1 MAADPTPPLELV
13 TDNEIAATEPTELA
27 DPEQPEAVE
36 ATDAPDPADEEPEK
50 SGKRSKR
57 SKLDK
62 PQKAPRFRR
71 RKDARPEELIRA
83 AVALFGEQGFAAT
96 NLKDVAKRAGVSKG
110 TVYLYFKSKE
120 DLLRAAVR
128 TSVVPIVDAA
138 DELEVDAE
146 GTAAEL
152 LRTLLLRWVEDFDE
166 RGVAGV
172 PKLVMAE
179 AGNFPELAEDYVGS
193 VLLRVRRLV
202 ARVLKRGVRDGEF
215 RELDVRQATHLL
227 LAPVLYAQ
235 LHAAAFAT
243 FDPGAPDVADLVDAH
258 LDYFLRSIAAESPG
272 A

>member
-1 MAADPTPPLELV
+1 MAADPSPPLELV
-13 TDNEIAATEPTELA
+13 NDSEIAATEPTELTA
-27 DPEQPEAVE
+27 PEQPEAAE
-36 ATDAPDPADEEPEK
+36 PTDAADPEPEK
-50 SGKRSKR
+50 SSKR
-57 SKLDK
+57 GRRDK
-62 PQKAPRFRR
+62 KEKPEKPPRFRR

-83 AVALFGEQGFAAT
+83 AVALFGEQGFSAT

-138 DELEVDAE
+138 DELEVDAD

-152 LRTLLLRWVEDFDE
+152 LRTLLIRWVEDFDE

-227 LAPVLYAQ
+227 LAPVLYSQ
-235 LHAAAFAT
+235 LHSAAFAA
-243 FDPGAPDVADLVDAH
+243 FDPGSPDVTGFVDAH
-258 LDYFLRSIAAESPG
+258 LDYFLRSIRAEDSG

>member
-1 MAADPTPPLELV
+1 MSDPAESADPVPELV
-13 TDNEIAATEPTELA
+13 TTPSEELA
-27 DPEQPEAVE
+27 P
-36 ATDAPDPADEEPEK
+36 PADGAAEPAPEK
-50 SGKRSKR
+50 PK
-57 SKLDK
+57 K
-62 PQKAPRFRR
+62 PEKPPRFRR

-152 LRTLLLRWVEDFDE
+152 LRTLLVRWVEEFEE

-179 AGNFPELAEDYVGS
+179 AGNFPELAEDYVSS
-193 VLLRVRRLV
+193 VLRRVRRLV

-215 RELDVRQATHLL
+215 QTLDVRQATHLL
-227 LAPVLYAQ
+227 LAPVFYAQ
-235 LHAAAFAT
+235 LHAASFAA
-243 FDPGAPDVADLVDAH
+243 FDPDSPELLPFVHAHVDH
-258 LDYFLRSIAAESPG
+258 FLQSISKGGPK
-272 A
+272 

>member
-13 TDNEIAATEPTELA
+13 NDSEIAATEPTELV
-27 DPEQPEAVE
+27 DPEQPEVAE
-36 ATDAPDPADEEPEK
+36 ASEASDAESEKPSRRNKRDKPEK
-50 SGKRSKR
+50 
-57 SKLDK
+57 
-62 PQKAPRFRR
+62 PPRFRR

-152 LRTLLLRWVEDFDE
+152 LRTLLVAWVEDFEE
-166 RGVAGV
+166 RGVSGV

-193 VLLRVRRLV
+193 VLQRVRRLV

-243 FDPGAPDVADLVDAH
+243 FDPGSPDVVDFVDAH
-258 LDYFLRSIAAESPG
+258 LDYFLRSIRAEAG

>member
-1 MAADPTPPLELV
+1 MPSDPTPALV
-13 TDNEIAATEPTELA
+13 PVPDPDVAATEPAPIE
-27 DPEQPEAVE
+27 EEA
-36 ATDAPDPADEEPEK
+36 APSTPDPAPKPE
-50 SGKRSKR
+50 
-57 SKLDK
+57 
-62 PQKAPRFRR
+62 KAPRFRR

-146 GTAAEL
+146 GSAADL
-152 LRTLLLRWVEDFDE
+152 LRVLLRRWVEEFEE

-179 AGNFPELAEDYVGS
+179 AGNFPELAEDYVSG
-193 VLLRVRRLV
+193 VLRRVRRLV
-202 ARVLKRGVRDGEF
+202 ARVLKRGIRDGEF
-215 RELDVRQATHLL
+215 RDLDVRQTTRLL
-227 LAPVLYAQ
+227 LAPVFYAQ
-235 LHAAAFAT
+235 LHAASFAA
-243 FDPGAPDVADLVDAH
+243 FDPDSPALVGFVDAH
-258 LDYFLRSIAAESPG
+258 VEHFVASIAQG
-272 A
+272 G

>member
-1 MAADPTPPLELV
+1 MAADPTSPLELV
-13 TDNEIAATEPTELA
+13 TANDLAATDPAVLDEPQA
-27 DPEQPEAVE
+27 VPDAPEPEPEAPAE
-36 ATDAPDPADEEPEK
+36 PAAPAEPEK
-50 SGKRSKR
+50 K
-57 SKLDK
+57 
-62 PQKAPRFRR
+62 PRFRR

-120 DLLRAAVR
+120 DLLLAAVR

-138 DELEVDAE
+138 DELEVDAD

-152 LRTLLLRWVEDFDE
+152 LRTLLVRWVEDFEE
-166 RGVAGV
+166 RGLAGV

-179 AGNFPELAEDYVGS
+179 AGNFPELAEDYVSS
-193 VLLRVRRLV
+193 VLQRLRRLV

-215 RELDVRQATHLL
+215 REVDVREATHLL

-235 LHAAAFAT
+235 LHAAAFAP
-243 FDPGAPDVADLVDAH
+243 FDAGSPDIAVLVDAH
-258 LDYFLRSIAAESPG
+258 LDYFLRSIRAPETRS
-272 A
+272 

>member
-1 MAADPTPPLELV
+1 MAKKPAPPPPVDEAPTVSP
-13 TDNEIAATEPTELA
+13 
-27 DPEQPEAVE
+27 VE
-36 ATDAPDPADEEPEK
+36 ADVAVVGEPAVDAAPA
-50 SGKRSKR
+50 
-57 SKLDK
+57 
-62 PQKAPRFRR
+62 KAPRFRR

-146 GTAAEL
+146 GSAAEL
-152 LRTLLLRWVEDFDE
+152 LRTLMVRWVEEFEE

-179 AGNFPELAEDYVGS
+179 AGNFPELAEDYVSS
-193 VLLRVRRLV
+193 VLQRVRRLV
-202 ARVLKRGVRDGEF
+202 ARVLKRGIRDGEF
-215 RELDVRQATHLL
+215 RALDVRSATHLL

-235 LHAAAFAT
+235 LHSAAFASI
-243 FDPGAPDVADLVDAH
+243 DPGSPPVAVLVGDH
-258 LDYFLRSIAAESPG
+258 LDLFLRSIAAPETSP
-272 A
+272 

>member
-1 MAADPTPPLELV
+1 MAKKPVPPPPVDEV
-13 TDNEIAATEPTELA
+13 VAAPA
-27 DPEQPEAVE
+27 PDAVGSPAPAPAFEAVTE
-36 ATDAPDPADEEPEK
+36 
-50 SGKRSKR
+50 
-57 SKLDK
+57 
-62 PQKAPRFRR
+62 KAPRFRR
-71 RKDARPEELIRA
+71 RKDARPDELIRA

-146 GTAAEL
+146 GSASEL
-152 LRTLLLRWVEDFDE
+152 LRTLMVRWVQEFEE
-166 RGVAGV
+166 RGVAGI

-179 AGNFPELAEDYVGS
+179 AGNFPELAEDYINS
-193 VLLRVRRLV
+193 VIQRVRRLV

-215 RELDVRQATHLL
+215 RDVDVRSATHLL

-235 LHAAAFAT
+235 VHAAAFASI
-243 FDPGAPDVADLVDAH
+243 DAGSPPVAVLVGDH
-258 LDYFLRSIAAESPG
+258 LDHFLRSIAASEASP
-272 A
+272 